1 MNGTIDDLIPDWREK
16 INESGIGSI
25 KSNMAEMLPI
35 LKQLVK
41 DRNIEGIQEFYQ
53 KVCTDTVDM
62 NDDRDPFFYK
72 FLMQFCNV
80 ASCDGVMEERLEPTT
95 KHHYLC
101 FKCVYHRGEEDEFS
115 VIIFFKKWDEIF
127 LNINICA
134 F

>member
-16 INESGIGSI
+16 INESSIGSI

-72 FLMQFCNV
+72 FLMQIS
-80 ASCDGVMEERLEPTT
+80 AL
-95 KHHYLC
+95 
-101 FKCVYHRGEEDEFS
+101 
-115 VIIFFKKWDEIF
+115 
-127 LNINICA
+127 
-134 F
+134 